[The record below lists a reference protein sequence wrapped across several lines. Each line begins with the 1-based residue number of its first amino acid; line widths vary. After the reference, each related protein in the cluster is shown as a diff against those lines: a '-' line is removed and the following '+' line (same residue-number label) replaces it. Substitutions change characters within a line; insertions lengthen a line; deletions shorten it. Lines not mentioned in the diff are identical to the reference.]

1 MVGLVA
7 IGMALTPP
15 PPPGKD
21 PHPHW
26 IFGIGACWLLIYL
39 PSFLIV
45 HLTAMRPTGSNRKS
59 IVLSGASRDFEDALL
74 DEDELDD
81 EEIE

>member
-1 MVGLVA
+1 MVALMA

-15 PPPGKD
+15 PLPGKE

-26 IFGIGACWLLIYL
+26 IFNIAACWLLIYL

-59 IVLSGASRDFEDALL
+59 IGFSGASVDLENALMDKEVED
-74 DEDELDD
+74 
-81 EEIE
+81 